1 MGKVQILDK
10 IGRVIPTKTPPTI
23 PVEAASNAFSRLI
36 ETHHEYKKIAAQEK
50 SKREAVKAWKDVRL
64 TELKNQKEI
73 LRSYLEETFKER
85 RYMIDGLFEALDK
98 GIEANNLDVINGAIG
113 GIINVAKESPL
124 QQVDKLMLS
133 LQNDDVK
140 VIEF

>member
-10 IGRVIPTKTPPTI
+10 VGRVIPTKTPPTI
-23 PVEAASNAFSRLI
+23 SVEAASNAFSRLI

-98 GIEANNLDVINGAIG
+98 GIEANNLDVINGVIG

>member
-1 MGKVQILDK
+1 M
-10 IGRVIPTKTPPTI
+10 
-23 PVEAASNAFSRLI
+23 
-36 ETHHEYKKIAAQEK
+36 
-50 SKREAVKAWKDVRL
+50 RL
-64 TELKNQKEI
+64 TELENQKEI

-113 GIINVAKESPL
+113 GIISVAKESPL
-124 QQVDKLMLS
+124 QQVDKLVLS

>member
-10 IGRVIPTKTPPTI
+10 VSRVIPTKTPPTI
-23 PVEAASNAFSRLI
+23 PLEAASNVFSRLI

-73 LRSYLEETFKER
+73 LRSYLEEIFKER

>member
-1 MGKVQILDK
+1 
-10 IGRVIPTKTPPTI
+10 
-23 PVEAASNAFSRLI
+23 
-36 ETHHEYKKIAAQEK
+36 
-50 SKREAVKAWKDVRL
+50 
-64 TELKNQKEI
+64 
-73 LRSYLEETFKER
+73 
-85 RYMIDGLFEALDK
+85 MIDGLFEALDK